1 MLKKIVNNLAII
13 FKQNE
18 REREK
23 KANHLNSSRFVLRVS
38 YGSRKVIQP
47 AIKENIPKMQQGR

>member
-47 AIKENIPKMQQGR
+47 AIKENIPKMQ